1 MNMSKDKPRLHALI
15 SAISSRFWD
24 DRKLIWLARVKRIKI
39 YCLRGW
45 EMSGYEVQELYR
57 GGAEFYDG

>member
-1 MNMSKDKPRLHALI
+1 MIGFTSPK
-15 SAISSRFWD
+15 
-24 DRKLIWLARVKRIKI
+24 KLIWLARVKRIKI

-45 EMSGYEVQELYR
+45 VISGYEVQELYR